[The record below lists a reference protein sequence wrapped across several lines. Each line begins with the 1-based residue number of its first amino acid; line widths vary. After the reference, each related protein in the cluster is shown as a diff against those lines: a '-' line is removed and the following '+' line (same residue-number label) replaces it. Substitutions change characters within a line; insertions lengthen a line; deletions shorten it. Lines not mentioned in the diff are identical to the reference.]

1 MNINAIKSVVCICY
15 ECIPDAESVLK
26 GNLSIYFWCFTL
38 ILHVNLFLIYFT
50 FLLKVGEGGY
60 RDKCITLLALQKNLE
75 IEVVLHVLQS
85 HLSMEHLLLIFKKFI
100 LTGSLEIDRWFP

>member
-1 MNINAIKSVVCICY
+1 MV
-15 ECIPDAESVLK
+15 
-26 GNLSIYFWCFTL
+26 
-38 ILHVNLFLIYFT
+38 
-50 FLLKVGEGGY
+50 
-60 RDKCITLLALQKNLE
+60 DKCITLLALQKNLE